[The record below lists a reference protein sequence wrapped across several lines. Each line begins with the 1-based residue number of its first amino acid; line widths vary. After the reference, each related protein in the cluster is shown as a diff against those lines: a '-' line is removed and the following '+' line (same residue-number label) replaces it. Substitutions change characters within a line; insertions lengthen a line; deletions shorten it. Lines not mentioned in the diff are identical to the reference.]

1 MSSDTMS
8 KPAPINRSRFPI
20 GRRFKAYL
28 QTSILALACIAIA
41 GPAFARTAFDGDW
54 SVVIAT
60 SGGACEPTFRYPIAI
75 SNGAV
80 INAGS
85 GVASV
90 QGRVRPNGKVQ
101 VLVQSGNQWADGSG
115 RLDANRGSGI
125 WRGQGSSGACEGT
138 WVATR
143 RGGVPYAERTG
154 APIYNYVPPA
164 AVAPSRVPSATVAA
178 CEARFRS
185 YNPATGTYLGFDG
198 ARHPCR

>member
-1 MSSDTMS
+1 MSSDIMS
-8 KPAPINRSRFPI
+8 KSASINRSRFPL
-20 GRRFKAYL
+20 GRRLKAYL
-28 QTSILALACIAIA
+28 QASLLALACIAVA

-80 INAGS
+80 INAGN

-90 QGRVRPNGKVQ
+90 QGEVRPNGKVR

-115 RLDANRGSGI
+115 RLDTNRGSGV
-125 WRGQGSSGACEGT
+125 WKGQGSSGACEGT
-138 WVATR
+138 WVAMR
-143 RGGVPYAERTG
+143 RGADNYAEQPG
-154 APIYNYVPPA
+154 APIYNYVPPT
-164 AVAPSRVPSATVAA
+164 AVAPSHVPNATVAA

-185 YNPATGTYLGFDG
+185 YNAATGTYLGFDG